1 MTLESIVATQAYGSA
16 RKAAMATPKPE
27 LDTGFADALE
37 KALTEMRGTV
47 ESGERAAQAAMTGEG
62 DLQTVVEALT
72 ATELALETAVT
83 MRDKV
88 VEAYQEILRMP
99 V

>member
-1 MTLESIVATQAYGSA
+1 MKVENLAASQLYGAVQKATAIQQ
-16 RKAAMATPKPE
+16 PE
-27 LDTGFADALE
+27 DGLGFADALE
-37 KALTEMRGTV
+37 KAFSEMRATV
-47 ESGERAAQAAMTGEG
+47 ESGERAAKAAMTGEG

-72 ATELALETAVT
+72 ATELALEPAVT